1 MPQGRLVRSG
11 NMFWLSQSWM
21 GVVVL
26 LLLRCQGCGQ
36 HPTVRRRVPHNS
48 YLAQNVSSAAVENP
62 ALEMLARVIPM
73 L

>member
-1 MPQGRLVRSG
+1 
-11 NMFWLSQSWM
+11 M

-48 YLAQNVSSAAVENP
+48 YLAQNVSSVAVENP
-62 ALEMLARVIPM
+62 VLEMLARVIPM